1 MLKQLDAQN
10 ILAFLER
17 VSVTGTRESSEY
29 LRCCQLL
36 VEIAQHPAEAA
47 EIGQQSAAGRP
58 TLVSP
63 TPAAD

>member
-1 MLKQLDAQN
+1 MLKPLDAQN
-10 ILAFLER
+10 LLAFLER

-36 VEIAQHPAEAA
+36 VEIAQQPVEATP
-47 EIGQQSAAGRP
+47 EPSRP